1 MSNDEKFFWY
11 VVVGMTLFL
20 CVIVIEI
27 ANGVSI

>member
-11 VVVGMTLFL
+11 VVVGMILFL
-20 CVIVIEI
+20 CVFVIEI